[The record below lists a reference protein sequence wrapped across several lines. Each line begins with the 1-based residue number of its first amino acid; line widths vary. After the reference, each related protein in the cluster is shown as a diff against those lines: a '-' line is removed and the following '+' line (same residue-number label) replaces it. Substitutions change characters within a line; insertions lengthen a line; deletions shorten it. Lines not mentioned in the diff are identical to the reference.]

1 MSPAGSA
8 HGAAHPWL
16 VADVGGTNARFAL
29 VEEPGAAPSR
39 IGTLA
44 SRDHAG
50 LAEAAAT
57 YLAEHAEGTQ
67 PGAACLAV
75 AGPVVGGR
83 FRLTN
88 ADWEPDTAERVGA
101 HLGLAHVEVLNDFE
115 ALALSLPHIGE
126 ADLRPVGGR
135 DLPIR
140 DGSAPLSVLG
150 PGTGLGMAGLI
161 PTPGGWVPL
170 PGEGGQVDVPAGT
183 DREVEVMRLLR
194 AEQGAANAEFL
205 LSGDG
210 LARLYRLLATVHG
223 DRVEPLTAAEICVR
237 RDKLCVETIEMF
249 CALLG
254 AFAGNA
260 ALTLGAR
267 GGVYLGGGILP
278 RIADVL
284 ESSDFRRRF
293 EAKPRVEEY
302 VRAIPTALIV
312 HPNPA
317 LVGATARLAQTLATS
332 PLEYV

>member
-1 MSPAGSA
+1 MSALLSAAGDASY
-8 HGAAHPWL
+8 PWL

-29 VEEPGAAPSR
+29 VAEPGAAPEHV
-39 IGTLA
+39 GTLA

-50 LAEAAAT
+50 LAEAAET
-57 YLAEHAEGTQ
+57 YLAEHAGGAR
-67 PGAACLAV
+67 PRAACLAV
-75 AGPVVGGR
+75 AGPVVEGR

-88 ADWEPDTAERVGA
+88 ADWAADTTERVRA
-101 HLGLAHVEVLNDFE
+101 HLGLDHAEVLNDFE
-115 ALALSLPHIGE
+115 ALALALPHLTD
-126 ADLRPVGGR
+126 ADLRPVGGTA
-135 DLPIR
+135 LPAR

-150 PGTGLGMAGLI
+150 PGTGLGVAALL
-161 PTPGGWVPL
+161 PTPAGWIPL
-170 PGEGGQVDVPAGT
+170 PGEGGQVDIPAAT

-210 LARLYRLLATVHG
+210 LERLHRLLGMIHG
-223 DRVEPLTAAEICVR
+223 VRPEPLTAAEISVH
-237 RDKLCVETIEMF
+237 RDGLCAEAIEMF

-284 ESSDFRRRF
+284 DTSDFRRRF

-317 LVGATARLAQTLATS
+317 LVGATARLAQTL
-332 PLEYV
+332 LEPV

>member
-1 MSPAGSA
+1 MSAG
-8 HGAAHPWL
+8 PFPYL
-16 VADVGGTNARFAL
+16 VADIGGTNARFAL

-39 IGTLA
+39 VATLA

-50 LAEAAAT
+50 LPEAAGA
-57 YLAEHAEGTQ
+57 YLADNAGDLR

-75 AGPVVGGR
+75 AGPVVEGR

-88 ADWEPDTAERVGA
+88 AHWATDTSERVRT
-101 HLGLAHVEVLNDFE
+101 HLGLEHVEVLNDFE
-115 ALALSLPHIGE
+115 ALALALPHL
-126 ADLRPVGGR
+126 ADSDLRPVGG
-135 DLPIR
+135 DALPVR

-150 PGTGLGMAGLI
+150 PGTGLGVAGLI
-161 PTPGGWVPL
+161 PTPAGWVPL
-170 PGEGGQVDVPAGT
+170 PGEGGQVDIPAGT
-183 DREVEVMRLLR
+183 DREVEVMRMLR

-210 LARLYRLLATVHG
+210 LARLYRFLGMIHG
-223 DRVEPLTAAEICVR
+223 IRVEPLTAAEICVR
-237 RDKLCVETIEMF
+237 RDELCVETIETF
-249 CALLG
+249 CGLLG

-284 ESSDFRRRF
+284 ASSEFRRRF
-293 EAKPRVEEY
+293 DAKPRVEEY

-317 LVGATARLAQTLATS
+317 LVGATARLTQTLSPT
-332 PLEYV
+332 PLELV